1 MICSSSCLPNLQL
14 ETVLLIRL
22 IKLLSIDSL
31 LMRLDS
37 KDSSF
42 TEISDNQI
50 ACHQSRLTELNCVL
64 PKILHLFS
72 TTTLIPFDEI
82 MHFAN
87 KNYVNSHW

>member
-1 MICSSSCLPNLQL
+1 
-14 ETVLLIRL
+14 
-22 IKLLSIDSL
+22 
-31 LMRLDS
+31 MRLDS

-42 TEISDNQI
+42 TEISDKQI

-87 KNYVNSHW
+87 KNYVIHIGNIFGLDKIHWTWILEIDSTIVSIWST